1 MVLSCLAIA
10 KMPRRWQDVMIV
22 ISVVICSSA
31 IFYRYGMGLSW
42 EGGITWKT
50 FLLQMMQVCNFN
62 FILLP
67 LMLIPK
73 FKLARQYSFYFSM
86 FAASTTLFALN
97 NNWGGANWYEPVVF
111 NSWLYHSFAM
121 ICPLWMFASGRLRPE
136 RKYLIPVSASVF
148 GYFSIV
154 YAISEVLKGVGI
166 MAENQSFSYIYNTDG
181 IPILSTFHKW
191 IGVPYWHLAPAFAIV
206 VAFFCLLSLP
216 FTRTVFFDGNGGL
229 TKRGKGEKRLYG
241 TVRCDLTLLGG
252 GFLREGYVLVGWS
265 ETPDG
270 EIKYDLGENI
280 AVSKKIRLYAVWKS
294 QSDIEIEQAH
304 L

>member
-1 MVLSCLAIA
+1 MVLSCLAVA
-10 KMPRRWQDVMIV
+10 KMPRKWQDVMIV

-42 EGGITWKT
+42 EGGIDWKT
-50 FLLQMMQVCNFN
+50 FLFQLLQVCNFN

-97 NNWGGANWYEPVVF
+97 SNWGGADWYEPIVF

-136 RKYLIPVSASVF
+136 RKYVLPVSGCVF
-148 GYFSIV
+148 GYFALV
-154 YAISEVLKGVGI
+154 YTISEILKNAGI
-166 MAENQSFSYIYNTDG
+166 MAENQSYSYIYNADG

-191 IGVPYWHLAPAFAIV
+191 LKVPFWHLLPAFVIV
-206 VAFFCLLSLP
+206 VIFFFLLSLP
-216 FTRTVFFDGNGGL
+216 FTRTVLLVGNGGL
-229 TKRGKGEKRLYG
+229 SARKKSEKKLYG
-241 TVRCDLTLLGG
+241 TTKCGLKLPTG
-252 GFLREGYVLVGWS
+252 GFEKESSELIGWS
-265 ETPDG
+265 DTPDG
-270 EIKYDLGENI
+270 EVKFALGETI
-280 AVSKKIRLYAVWKS
+280 TLGKKNMQLYAVWADKAT
-294 QSDIEIEQAH
+294 Q
-304 L
+304 